1 MWIGDLMI
9 DLGKSSDRTSLW
21 TAMKSSHLALHPFR
35 EKRRRCIEN
44 FVGSEWGN
52 VTDDRKEVLVNIL
65 ALTARTYMMSLAANR
80 PQILVTADDI
90 NLKAFAKKF
99 EVGVNNVMKEIQFER
114 TLRKIVLDAFFS
126 IGIAKV
132 YWADSEP
139 VEMPNPDMPA
149 EPGYGATEQ
158 DWADYQMIQELMS
171 GTTWVDPGKPF
182 VERISLD
189 DYIYDT
195 QATAFS
201 EARYHAHEY
210 RVPLSAVKEDDRFD
224 KKIVKKLATDSKWS
238 GSAYGT
244 QEERTEEMIG
254 DIDHDEVEP
263 MVTLI
268 DLYLPFENKWAVVS
282 NDQLPPLF
290 VDDWN
295 GPESGPFHH
304 LCFDEVPDNAMPM
317 APAQNLRL
325 LHQLMNSVMRKQAR
339 QARRQKDITT
349 YQGDIKDAQNV
360 KSARDGDTVRVND
373 PNSINVMK
381 YGGVDQMNLAFYQVT
396 DGIYNRMAG
405 NLDAMAGLGPQSKT
419 ATQDQMIND
428 AVSESEARMQYSVV
442 EFVSGIAQ
450 SLGQMMWVDETL
462 EVQGSYKLSGV
473 TQPIDATW
481 TTEMREGDVFQYQF
495 NVEPHSM
502 AYKSPS
508 SRLQSIGQAI
518 QMLQPAIQT
527 GTVVINGAAL
537 AATAAEL
544 LNEPRIMEVIQPAP
558 PPDPAMQEGG
568 GVQQGGGGVPNN
580 GPRKYIRENISTQG
594 TPDSQRVQLAQQFAA
609 GAGGQG
615 GGGA

>member
-1 MWIGDLMI
+1 MI
-9 DLGKSSDRTSLW
+9 DLGKESDRSSLW
-21 TAMKSSHLALHPFR
+21 TAMKSSHLALRPFR
-35 EKRRRCIEN
+35 EKRRRAIEN
-44 FVGSEWGN
+44 YVGSEWGA

-80 PQILVTADDI
+80 PQILVTADDMQ
-90 NLKAFAKKF
+90 LKAFAKNF
-99 EVGVNNVMKEIQFER
+99 EVSVNNVMKEINFER
-114 TLRKIVLDAFFS
+114 TLRQIVLDAFFS

-139 VEMPNPDMPA
+139 VEVMNPEMPS
-149 EPGYGATEQ
+149 EPGYGSSEQ
-158 DWADYQMIQELMS
+158 DWSDYQMIQELMS
-171 GTTWVDPGKPF
+171 GTTWVDPGKPM
-182 VERISLD
+182 VQRISLD

-195 QATAFS
+195 QARSFS

-224 KKIVKKLATDSKWS
+224 SKVVKNLTSDSKWS
-238 GSAYGT
+238 GTAYGT
-244 QEERTEEMIG
+244 HEEHTKELISERQ
-254 DIDHDEVEP
+254 DHDEIEP

-268 DLYLPFENKWAVVS
+268 DLYLPFEQKWAVIAA
-282 NDQLPPLF
+282 NDKQPPLF

-339 QARRQKDITT
+339 QARRQKDVTT
-349 YQGDIKDAQNV
+349 YQGDQKDAQNV
-360 KSARDGDTVRVND
+360 KNSRDGDTIRVND
-373 PNSINVMK
+373 PNSINVLK
-381 YGGVDQMNLAFYQVT
+381 YGGVDQMNLAFYQVA

-419 ATQDQMIND
+419 ASQDQMIND

-442 EFVSGIAQ
+442 EFVSGVAS
-450 SLGQMMWVDETL
+450 SLGQMMWVDEML
-462 EVQGSYKLSGV
+462 EITDSYKLSGLSL
-473 TQPIDATW
+473 PIKVQW
-481 TTEMREGDVFQYQF
+481 TPEQREGDLIQYKF

-508 SRLQSIGQAI
+508 MRLQSIGTAI
-518 QMLQPAIQT
+518 QMVAPALESGGVVLN
-527 GTVVINGAAL
+527 GTAL
-537 AATAAEL
+537 AETIAEL
-544 LNEPRIMEVIQPAP
+544 LNEPRINELIQPAP
-558 PPDPAMQEGG
+558 PPDPQMQQDGG
-568 GVQQGGGGVPNN
+568 GGGGVPNN

-594 TPDSQRVQLAQQFAA
+594 TPDAQRVQLAQQFAS
-609 GAGGQG
+609 GAGQQG
-615 GGGA
+615 GGSGG